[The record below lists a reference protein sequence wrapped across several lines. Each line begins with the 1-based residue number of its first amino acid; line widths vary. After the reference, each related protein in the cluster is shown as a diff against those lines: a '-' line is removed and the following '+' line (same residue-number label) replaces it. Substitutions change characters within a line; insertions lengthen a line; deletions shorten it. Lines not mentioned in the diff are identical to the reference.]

1 MNPSF
6 SAPIGSSSVRA
17 KVATGFAVS
26 GTICPRRCRPCPVGS
41 VICARAISI
50 FAAPVPIRCASP
62 PMREPARQSTL
73 ALMLSG
79 GGARAA
85 YQVGFLRLLAREFPG
100 VVPGILTGVSA
111 GGINAAYLAA
121 RQEPFAEKVENLADV
136 WSNIHIENVFRVDL
150 RDLASRSVRWGG
162 RLLSGGK
169 YALPPARSLVDTAPL
184 RELLRRMLQAPD
196 GEITGISRSL
206 HDGWLR
212 AIALTASSYTTGQS
226 MTWVQTRDDCPIE
239 TWERPHR
246 KSTACSLDVARVLAS
261 SALPFFFPAVEVDGA
276 WYGDG
281 GIRLTAPLSPAV
293 HLGARRIIAVSTRY
307 ARTREEADH
316 PAISGYPPPAQVAGV
331 LYNAIF
337 LDQLDADAYQLEQ
350 VNQLIAKLP
359 RSARG
364 DLRRIDLLLL
374 RPSVDL
380 GRLANA
386 YEPELPRAFRF
397 LTRGLGTRETRS
409 NDMLSLVMFQSDY
422 VRRLMDLGESDA
434 AARIDDIRRFLDDD
448 GDD

>member
-1 MNPSF
+1 MS
-6 SAPIGSSSVRA
+6 
-17 KVATGFAVS
+17 
-26 GTICPRRCRPCPVGS
+26 
-41 VICARAISI
+41 
-50 FAAPVPIRCASP
+50 
-62 PMREPARQSTL
+62 EPTYSTDL

-85 YQVGFLRLLAREFPG
+85 YQVGVLRLLAREFPE

-121 RQEPFAEKVENLADV
+121 RQESFAEKVENLAEV
-136 WSNIHIENVFRVDL
+136 WSNIHIDDVFRVDL
-150 RDLASRSVRWGG
+150 RDLTSRSLRWGG

-169 YALPPARSLVDTAPL
+169 YPLPLARSLVDTAPL
-184 RELLRRMLQAPD
+184 RELLQRLLESD
-196 GEITGISRSL
+196 GGAVAGISKSL
-206 HDGWLR
+206 KAGWLR
-212 AIALTASSYTTGQS
+212 ALALTASSYTTGQS
-226 MTWVQTRDDCPIE
+226 MTWVQTREDCGIE
-239 TWERPHR
+239 TWERPQR
-246 KSTACSLDVARVLAS
+246 KSTACELRVDHVLAS
-261 SALPFFFPAVEVDGA
+261 SALPFFFPAVEVDGG

-307 ARTREEADH
+307 DRSREEADR
-316 PAISGYPPPAQVAGV
+316 PAINGYPPPAQVAGV

-337 LDQLDADAYQLEQ
+337 LDQLDGDAFQMEQ
-350 VNQLIAKLP
+350 INRLIARLP
-359 RSARG
+359 EGQREGMRH
-364 DLRRIDLLLL
+364 IDLLMI

-422 VRRLMDLGESDA
+422 VRRIVELGEADA
-434 AARIDDIRRFLDDD
+434 AAKISEIRSFL